1 MLAII
6 LIRQCVKRLSLT
18 TLSLIMAPNNKR
30 MPILGKPEK
39 FILEMILAHELK
51 KGWQLINQYFDPNQY
66 FPQGVTMLEFE
77 SFSLS
82 PEKPKD

>member
-1 MLAII
+1 
-6 LIRQCVKRLSLT
+6 
-18 TLSLIMAPNNKR
+18 
-30 MPILGKPEK
+30 
-39 FILEMILAHELK
+39 MILAHELK

>member
-1 MLAII
+1 
-6 LIRQCVKRLSLT
+6 VGGS
-18 TLSLIMAPNNKR
+18 SE
-30 MPILGKPEK
+30 LGVISFYNIKLGMSAE
-39 FILEMILAHELK
+39 
-51 KGWQLINQYFDPNQY
+51 LINQYFDPNQY